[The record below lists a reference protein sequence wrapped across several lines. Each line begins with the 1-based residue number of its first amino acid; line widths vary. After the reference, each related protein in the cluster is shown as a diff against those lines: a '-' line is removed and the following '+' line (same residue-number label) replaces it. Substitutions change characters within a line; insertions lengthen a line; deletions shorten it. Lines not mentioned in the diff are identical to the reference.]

1 MAEIVSRVDIGRGA
15 DEVFAYVT
23 DPSRFGEWQDG
34 VVEAHIEGDGTQRA
48 GSLCVMTRQIGG
60 KDRTSTSEITEISP
74 PRTWAIRGI
83 DGPIR
88 VNVRVSVDPIGDGT
102 RSRVTIRVEFTGY
115 GIGRLIVPVAIGQAR
130 KEVPESCEKLKKRL
144 ENHGKG

>member
-1 MAEIVSRVDIGRGA
+1 VAEIVSGVDIGRGA

-34 VVEAHIEGDGTQRA
+34 VIEGHIEGGGAQRV
-48 GSLCVMTRQIGG
+48 GSLCVMTRRIGG
-60 KDRTSTSEITEISP
+60 AERRSTSEITEFSP

-88 VNVRVSVDPIGDGT
+88 AHVHVSVDPIEDGE
-102 RSRVTIRVEFTGY
+102 RSRVTIRLEFTGH
-115 GIGRLIVPVAIGQAR
+115 GIGRLIVPMAVQQAR

-144 ENHGKG
+144 END

>member
-1 MAEIVSRVDIGRGA
+1 MAEIVSGVDIGRGA
-15 DEVFAYVT
+15 DEVFDYVT

-34 VVEAHIEGDGTQRA
+34 VVEGHIEGDEAQRV
-48 GSLCVMTRQIGG
+48 GSLCVMTRRIGG
-60 KDRTSTSEITEISP
+60 TDRTSTSEITEISP

-88 VNVRVSVDPIGDGT
+88 ANVHVSVDPIEGGE
-102 RSRVTIRVEFTGY
+102 RSRVTIRLEFTGH
-115 GIGRLIVPVAIGQAR
+115 GIGKMIAPMVIRQAR

-144 ENHGKG
+144 ENDEKG

>member
-1 MAEIVSRVDIGRGA
+1 VAEIVSGVDIGRGA

-23 DPSRFGEWQDG
+23 DPSLFGEWQDG
-34 VVEAHIEGDGTQRA
+34 VIEGHIEGGGAQRV
-48 GSLCVMTRQIGG
+48 GSLCVMTRRIGG
-60 KDRTSTSEITEISP
+60 AERRSTSEITEFSP

-88 VNVRVSVDPIGDGT
+88 ANVHVSVDPIEDGE
-102 RSRVTIRVEFTGY
+102 RSRVTIRVEFTGH
-115 GIGRLIVPVAIGQAR
+115 GIGRLIVPMAVQQAR

-144 ENHGKG
+144 ENG